1 MSTRTSE
8 RGSARERLLSAAS
21 ELFYEDGVNSVGID
35 RVIEHA
41 GVAKASLYSS
51 FGSKDELVRAYL
63 RARQEQR
70 ERRIAEK
77 LTSCGTP
84 RERLLGV
91 FDLLGERFADPNFRG
106 CAFLRASAESR
117 SGDSVRQVCDDSR
130 AWLRT
135 LFTDLGR
142 EAGVADADQLARQLV
157 LLYDGALVGA
167 QMDRDATAA
176 RTARFVAEAMLDAAI
191 GAARTATP

>member
-1 MSTRTSE
+1 MSTKTSE

-35 RVIEHA
+35 RVIERA

-51 FGSKDELVRAYL
+51 FGSKDELVRSYL

-70 ERRIAEK
+70 EQRITEK
-77 LTSCGTP
+77 LAGCGTP

-91 FDLLGERFADPNFRG
+91 FDLLGERFADPSFRG

-117 SGDSVRQVCDDSR
+117 SSDSVRQVCDDSR
-130 AWLRT
+130 AWLRA

-142 EAGVADADQLARQLV
+142 EAGVADADQLAGQLM

-176 RTARFVAEAMLDAAI
+176 STARIVAEAMLDAGI
-191 GAARTATP
+191 GATRTAAP

>member
-1 MSTRTSE
+1 MNTKGSE
-8 RGSARERLLSAAS
+8 RGSARERLLSAAN

-51 FGSKDELVRAYL
+51 FGSKDELVRSYL

-70 ERRIAEK
+70 EQRIAEK
-77 LTSCGTP
+77 LASCSTP

-91 FDLLGERFADPNFRG
+91 FELLGERFADPSFRG

-135 LFTDLGR
+135 LFTDLAR
-142 EAGVADADQLARQLV
+142 EAGAGDPAQLAAQLV

-167 QMDRDATAA
+167 QMDRSTSAA
-176 RTARFVAEAMLDAAI
+176 VTARRVAEAVIDAAI
-191 GAARTATP
+191 RTPRTTL

>member
-1 MSTRTSE
+1 MGTKTSQ

-51 FGSKDELVRAYL
+51 FGSKDELVRSYL
-63 RARQEQR
+63 RARQERR
-70 ERRIAEK
+70 EQRIADK
-77 LTSCGTP
+77 LAQCRAP
-84 RERLLGV
+84 RERLLV
-91 FDLLGERFADPNFRG
+91 IFDLLGERVAEPDFRG

-117 SGDSVRQVCDDSR
+117 SGDSVREVCDDSR
-130 AWLRT
+130 AWLRSLLT
-135 LFTDLGR
+135 ELAR
-142 EAGVADADQLARQLV
+142 EAGAGDPEQLSRQLV

-167 QMDRDATAA
+167 QMDRDKGAA
-176 RTARFVAEAMLDAAI
+176 STARVVAEVLLDAALP
-191 GAARTATP
+191 AQHP